1 MSDNP
6 RSPETRVQHPP
17 EIELPADN
25 PPLNLPIYQNV
36 KWQTDAVE
44 ETSRIMRGE
53 RAGYF
58 YSRIANPTVRQL
70 ERLLASLQGR
80 DDALVTSSG
89 VNVIAQTL
97 LALTKTGDHLVCFAE
112 SYGPTRQVIRYLLGR
127 FGVTHTLLPLDDLDA
142 LERILRDRPTRA
154 IVFESPTNPI
164 NKVADIAAITTLAR
178 EHGAL
183 TVLDNTAAGF
193 HQHGEFPIDLYL
205 HSLTKYATGA
215 GEVMG
220 GAVIGSQAALA
231 PLREDFKLLGA
242 ALDPHCAFSMLQGLK
257 SYFVRY
263 RAQCAAAQ
271 RIAEHLQ
278 RHPQVARV
286 RYPGLIDGPQFALA
300 RRQMRDFG
308 TVVTFDHR
316 GGLETGRRFAEQLQL
331 FARAPSF
338 GSMES
343 LVMPPQWL
351 QPRDLDGEARQAS
364 DIGPGTIRL
373 SIGLESPD
381 ELIADLDQALSRSV
395 K

>member
-112 SYGPTRQVIRYLLGR
+112 SYGPTRQVIRHLLGR

-271 RIAEHLQ
+271 LS
-278 RHPQVARV
+278 
-286 RYPGLIDGPQFALA
+286 LI
-300 RRQMRDFG
+300 
-308 TVVTFDHR
+308 H
-316 GGLETGRRFAEQLQL
+316 
-331 FARAPSF
+331 
-338 GSMES
+338 
-343 LVMPPQWL
+343 
-351 QPRDLDGEARQAS
+351 
-364 DIGPGTIRL
+364 I
-373 SIGLESPD
+373 
-381 ELIADLDQALSRSV
+381 
-395 K
+395 